1 MSMQLTFVVFLFLT
15 ISGLCSDADQAKE
28 AMEEE
33 ILSSLF
39 TSELQQS
46 RHSSPLWQMP
56 VLNMCRML
64 ARVSEPW
71 QDDWYANK
79 FQPAYDQ
86 RVSTAVS
93 PTLQELYDL
102 LTLCRVL
109 QPKELDQ
116 EYLEV
121 DQNSDRPL
129 KRKSPYILKRQL
141 HTKKARRPYI
151 LKRSSFY

>member
-1 MSMQLTFVVFLFLT
+1 MSVQLTFVVFLFLT
-15 ISGLCSDADQAKE
+15 ISGLCLDADQAKE

-39 TSELQQS
+39 TSES
-46 RHSSPLWQMP
+46 RHSSPLWPMP
-56 VLNMCRML
+56 VLNMCRLL
-64 ARVSEPW
+64 AKISEPW

-79 FQPAYDQ
+79 IQPAYDQ
-86 RVSTAVS
+86 RVSTDMS
-93 PTLQELYDL
+93 QTSQELNDL

-109 QPKELDQ
+109 QPRELDQ

-121 DQNSDRPL
+121 DQNNDRPL

>member
-1 MSMQLTFVVFLFLT
+1 MSVQLTFVVFLFLT
-15 ISGLCSDADQAKE
+15 ISGLCSDTDQAKE

-39 TSELQQS
+39 TSEVQQS

-56 VLNMCRML
+56 VLNMCQIL

-71 QDDWYANK
+71 QDEWYANK
-79 FQPAYDQ
+79 IQPAYSQ

-93 PTLQELYDL
+93 KTLQELYDL
-102 LTLCRVL
+102 LTLCRVIQL
-109 QPKELDQ
+109 REPD
-116 EYLEV
+116 LEM
-121 DQNSDRPL
+121 DQNNDRPL

>member
-1 MSMQLTFVVFLFLT
+1 
-15 ISGLCSDADQAKE
+15 
-28 AMEEE
+28 
-33 ILSSLF
+33 
-39 TSELQQS
+39 S

-56 VLNMCRML
+56 VLNMCRLL
-64 ARVSEPW
+64 AKISEPW

-79 FQPAYDQ
+79 IQPAYDQ
-86 RVSTAVS
+86 RVSTDMS
-93 PTLQELYDL
+93 QTSQELNDL

-109 QPKELDQ
+109 QPRELDQ

-121 DQNSDRPL
+121 DQNNDRPL

>member
-1 MSMQLTFVVFLFLT
+1 FFPDTY
-15 ISGLCSDADQAKE
+15 QAKD

-39 TSELQQS
+39 TSELEQS

-71 QDDWYANK
+71 QEDWYANR
-79 FQPAYDQ
+79 FQKANDQ

-93 PTLQELYDL
+93 QTSQELYDL
-102 LTLCRVL
+102 LTLCRIL
-109 QPKELDQ
+109 HPRELDK

-121 DQNSDRPL
+121 DQNSDMPL

-141 HTKKARRPYI
+141 HSKKARRPYI

>member
-1 MSMQLTFVVFLFLT
+1 V
-15 ISGLCSDADQAKE
+15 
-28 AMEEE
+28 
-33 ILSSLF
+33 
-39 TSELQQS
+39 QQS

-56 VLNMCRML
+56 VLSMCRML
-64 ARVSEPW
+64 ARISEPW

-86 RVSTAVS
+86 KVSNDMSQTS
-93 PTLQELYDL
+93 QELNDL

-109 QPKELDQ
+109 QLRELDH